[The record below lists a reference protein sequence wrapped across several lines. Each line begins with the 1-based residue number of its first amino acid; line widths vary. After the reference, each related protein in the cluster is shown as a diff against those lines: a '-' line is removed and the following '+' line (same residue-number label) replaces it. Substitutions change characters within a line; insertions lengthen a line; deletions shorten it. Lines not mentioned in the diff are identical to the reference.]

1 MDFPSICG
9 FFWCIHSSRN
19 ITYQFGT
26 QTWRLVFQSYNW
38 GSILFQP
45 LPSISSWLK
54 HLLDI
59 RYCQIFIKILQNFE
73 GKISTQALHLPSYM
87 RVWLCV
93 GRSDISFSVSCRRL
107 VGFFKTALCFCELDA
122 LPWRHLAKFESNH
135 PILSYRGSKWSCVWA
150 VAAEV
155 PPKHSHFTPL
165 KSFTHTNSAQQL
177 RLFFLGSSALFGD
190 SHVMYLGNEFQTW
203 NYKHW
208 EASPCH
214 DCFWDFGKFW
224 SKYCTQMHDRS
235 LVSWL
240 ALPSHLSLIGSLIQI
255 LI

>member
-1 MDFPSICG
+1 MHTFVAKHHVPVWNPNMAVGFPI
-9 FFWCIHSSRN
+9 I
-19 ITYQFGT
+19 
-26 QTWRLVFQSYNW
+26 YNW
-38 GSILFQP
+38 GSIFFSHCHQFHPDSNIYL
-45 LPSISSWLK
+45 ISDIVRYSSKSCRILRETYPPK
-54 HLLDI
+54 H
-59 RYCQIFIKILQNFE
+59 
-73 GKISTQALHLPSYM
+73 SLHLPSYM
-87 RVWLCV
+87 RVWLLV

-107 VGFFKTALCFCELDA
+107 VGFFKTAWCFCELDA